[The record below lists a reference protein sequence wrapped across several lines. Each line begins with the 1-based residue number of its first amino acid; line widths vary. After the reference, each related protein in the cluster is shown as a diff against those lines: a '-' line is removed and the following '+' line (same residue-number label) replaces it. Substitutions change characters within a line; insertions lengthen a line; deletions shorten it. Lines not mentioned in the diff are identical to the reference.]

1 MFKIRSYNAE
11 TGESDSFDAVRA
23 AERIAATADGWFIFD
38 FFNRVNLLDDNL
50 AVRKTYLSTERFESY
65 ESAGTFDQCISAD
78 GTISNIALKGNLRV
92 VQLRENRIETRGVEV
107 LTAESSGR

>member
-23 AERIAATADGWFIFD
+23 AERIAATADGWLIFG
-38 FFNRVNLLDDNL
+38 FNRVNLLDENF
-50 AVRKTYLSTERFESY
+50 AVRKTFLSTEQFESY

-78 GTISNIALKGNLRV
+78 GTISNKAREANLRV

-107 LTAESSGR
+107 LTTDSSGQ